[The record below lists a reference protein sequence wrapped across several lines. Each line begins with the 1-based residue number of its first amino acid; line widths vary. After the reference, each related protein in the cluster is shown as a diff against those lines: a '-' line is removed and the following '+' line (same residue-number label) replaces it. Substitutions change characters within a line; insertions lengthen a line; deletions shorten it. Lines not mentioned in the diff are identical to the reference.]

1 MDPRTLRKSNRDS
14 KWVQKPLWVFR
25 VFLESNPHPNFARWP
40 CDRDRCLTPWPEL
53 ATLGINAASNLSFEN
68 CRSCLFCAKPWELS
82 ILNLVLAENLQ
93 ELPCRNLNAWL
104 SYLTIQKG
112 LFSWQAH
119 PSQPAEICYSIL
131 DPKLKCR
138 RRNKVWISWIL
149 MFSMHSETANITAS
163 QAMQQ
168 CAWKAWI
175 LLFILVQFFVVHIHL
190 EPASGPIS
198 NWQLG
203 RHWDVASAKGLKR
216 VKSGAGF
223 SHQGSHP

>member
-68 CRSCLFCAKPWELS
+68 CQSCLFCAKPWELS
-82 ILNLVLAENLQ
+82 ILNLVLAAAENLQ

-104 SYLTIQKG
+104 SYFTIQKG

-149 MFSMHSETANITAS
+149 MFSMHSETAKICNCFTGNATMRLEKLEFCSLFSFSFLSFI
-163 QAMQQ
+163 
-168 CAWKAWI
+168 
-175 LLFILVQFFVVHIHL
+175 FILNLLRVQSRI
-190 EPASGPIS
+190 G
-198 NWQLG
+198 N
-203 RHWDVASAKGLKR
+203 
-216 VKSGAGF
+216 
-223 SHQGSHP
+223 